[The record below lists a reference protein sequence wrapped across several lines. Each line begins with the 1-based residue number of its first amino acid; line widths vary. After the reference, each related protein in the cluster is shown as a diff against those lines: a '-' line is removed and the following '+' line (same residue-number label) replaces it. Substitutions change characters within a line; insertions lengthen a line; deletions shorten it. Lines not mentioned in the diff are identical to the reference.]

1 MCAGATYGSKAYMFC
16 IYTLHIQE
24 SEHLPKAYRSFRFNP
39 QVYVSFKQL
48 AAKKGYTVTA
58 ALEKFMS
65 SAVEFGL
72 VFPTAKTENAEAQAR
87 VLLAWLKK
95 NKYWVHLDSK
105 EETSTLGLLLE
116 LLLKIEDAELRK
128 DIEETLK
135 QKA

>member
-1 MCAGATYGSKAYMFC
+1 M
-16 IYTLHIQE
+16 
-24 SEHLPKAYRSFRFNP
+24 PKAYRSFRFNP
-39 QVYVSFKQL
+39 QVYESSQVYESFKRL
-48 AAKKGYTVTA
+48 ASKKGYTVTA

-87 VLLAWLKK
+87 VLLEWLKK
-95 NKYWVHLDSK
+95 DKYWVHLDSK

-116 LLLKIEDAELRK
+116 LLSKVEDAELREE
-128 DIEETLK
+128 IEETLK

>member
-1 MCAGATYGSKAYMFC
+1 M
-16 IYTLHIQE
+16 
-24 SEHLPKAYRSFRFNP
+24 PKAYRSFRFNP
-39 QVYVSFKQL
+39 QVYASFKQL

-72 VFPTAKTENAEAQAR
+72 VFPSAKTENAEAQAH

-95 NKYWVHLDSK
+95 DKYWVHLDSK
-105 EETSTLGLLLE
+105 EEASTLGLLLE
-116 LLLKIEDAELRK
+116 LLSKVEDVELRK